1 MGEAEVAATEGQV
14 AELPEAQR
22 QRGSPRPS
30 PESLWCLAQEVG
42 RGPSVSDTAQ
52 ATALGQGRDT
62 GKRLARG
69 WDPAVARGQEA
80 GSGMGQ
86 STMAGQERASPRC
99 WEPSAVRSNGP
110 RCTRRRRDGGTRRAP
125 WNSGFA
131 SPRMDWWR
139 WWRSS
144 TRRVMRVWTRVPP
157 KPSAEPFHTRSLRDG
172 SGSRSPTGW
181 NGKSGCGPFF
191 RCRGATIISLVA
203 LACLSTGQIGQDLD
217 HLLAGITKAG
227 DPQDRFIDRRC
238 VSLFETPTGEPRC
251 SDTHSL
257 FWHSQ

>member
-80 GSGMGQ
+80 GSAMGRD
-86 STMAGQERASPRC
+86 RASPIC
-99 WEPSAVRSNGP
+99 WEPSVARSSGP
-110 RCTRRRRDGGTRRAP
+110 RCTRRRRDGGIRRAP
-125 WNSGFA
+125 WSSDFA
-131 SPRMDWWR
+131 SLRMDWWR
-139 WWRSS
+139 RWRSS
-144 TRRVMRVWTRVPP
+144 ARRVMNFWTRVPP
-157 KPSAEPFHTRSLRDG
+157 RPSAEPFHTRSLRGG

-181 NGKSGCGPFF
+181 NGKSGRGPFF

-217 HLLAGITKAG
+217 HFLAGITTAG

-238 VSLFETPTGEPRC
+238 VSLFETPDGEPRC
-251 SDTHSL
+251 SDTHAVL
-257 FWHSQ
+257 WHSQ